1 MDWNSE
7 YLLRTSDDDLAGAMV
22 YIIEADQ
29 ADIFHYISLG
39 VEDGTLSCCTGVC
52 AVHRVTYLLIPY
64 SPNIPLFPAVSTMEP
79 GVSPGL
85 HNDLRRS

>member
-29 ADIFHYISLG
+29 RYPYYI
-39 VEDGTLSCCTGVC
+39 ENGTL
-52 AVHRVTYLLIPY
+52 
-64 SPNIPLFPAVSTMEP
+64 
-79 GVSPGL
+79 
-85 HNDLRRS
+85 

>member
-39 VEDGTLSCCTGVC
+39 VEDGTL
-52 AVHRVTYLLIPY
+52 
-64 SPNIPLFPAVSTMEP
+64 
-79 GVSPGL
+79 
-85 HNDLRRS
+85 